1 MNLPRPQLS
10 PLPSAL
16 ALALAAGLALL
27 AGLAASPALAAPPVA
42 GERDVK
48 TAYLYNLTRF
58 VDWPARAKPAT
69 AFRMVVVGDPL
80 IAEALQRAVGAG
92 QLRALPVRVVAC
104 PFSERPPECDLLY
117 VAATSRG
124 QLERL
129 HANLGREPTL
139 TIGEGAEFLA
149 SGGAIAFRLEQQ
161 TIRLSICPENATDR
175 GLSISSK
182 LLRLCKLVG
191 RGR

>member
-16 ALALAAGLALL
+16 ALAAGLALL
-27 AGLAASPALAAPPVA
+27 AGLVATSARAAPPVA

-48 TAYLYNLTRF
+48 AAYLCNLTRF
-58 VDWPARAKPAT
+58 VDWPARAKPA
-69 AFRMVVVGDPL
+69 AVFRMVVVGDPL
-80 IAEALQRAVGAG
+80 IAETLQRAVGAG
-92 QLRALPVRVVAC
+92 QLRALPVQVVAC

-129 HANLGREPTL
+129 HENLGRGPTL

-149 SGGAIAFRLEQQ
+149 AGGAIAFRLERQ

-182 LLRLCKLVG
+182 LLRLCKLVS
-191 RGR
+191 RER